1 MRISSGTPQV
11 FLPKPF
17 YLRPPTA
24 DFLWPLSDM
33 DLRTNKKQSL
43 KLGPEEPSIK
53 DWGKLIEG

>member
-1 MRISSGTPQV
+1 MRMSAGTPQV

-24 DFLWPLSDM
+24 DFLLPLSDM

-43 KLGPEEPSIK
+43 KKGPEEPSIT